1 MDINTIK
8 NTFKKNKKILEKNF
22 PDLDPSK
29 IEKLTEEIMCTNII
43 QDFMGVK
50 SWYEAIQKKDLN
62 NVSEIDLAKV
72 DKWFSSEENIS
83 HITNKFFQVVGI
95 RTVGGADRES
105 GSGWDQPFFKEIN
118 KDGGIL
124 GLIKTHI
131 NDLPHYLVQAK
142 FEPGNYGKIQISPT
156 LQATFSNIDREHG
169 GRTPHYYEF
178 FKDWESTNK
187 DYLFNSWLAEDG
199 GRFYLKRNR
208 GVVKFVDYSKIE
220 IVNDN
225 FTWASMYQIK
235 QLLNLDAIINPH
247 LARLI
252 FL

>member
-8 NTFKKNKKILEKNF
+8 NTFKKNKIILEKNF
-22 PDLDPSK
+22 PDLDDSK
-29 IEKLTEEIMCTNII
+29 IEKLIEEIMCTNII
-43 QDFMGVK
+43 QDFLGVK
-50 SWYEAIQKKDLN
+50 NWYEDIQKKDSN
-62 NVSEIDLAKV
+62 NVLEIDLAKI

-83 HITNKFFQVVGI
+83 HKTNKFFQVIGI
-95 RTVGGADRES
+95 RTVGGVDRES
-105 GSGWDQPFFKEIN
+105 ESGWDQPFFKEIN
-118 KDGGIL
+118 NDGGIL

-169 GRTPHYYEF
+169 GRIPYYYEF
-178 FKDWESTNK
+178 FEDWESTNK

-208 GVVKFVDYSKIE
+208 GVVKFVDHSKIE
-220 IVNDN
+220 IVNNN
-225 FTWASMYQIK
+225 FTWVSMYQIK